1 MHGASPAATRGARE
15 ATILSAEQLRTLARA
30 YAGPL
35 LLVVLALV
43 VAACF
48 APDPSGS
55 PGTSGA
61 GVGSPAA
68 SGASA
73 APTAAPGPT
82 ATPQPALRP
91 AAPTGPDSLIAWLFT
106 PIFQAL
112 FLVLVAVYH
121 VLHEAGVPGAIGIAI
136 IVLTLLVRALLIPLF
151 RRQLVS
157 QRRMQ
162 MLQPEMGEIRRRFK
176 GDRMKAQVA
185 QQELMRE
192 RGVSPVS
199 GCLPLLLQLP
209 LLFIIY
215 SVIQN
220 GLTSYDPRP
229 MLTVAGAQLVP
240 LECSATP
247 PPPGTVDACIDTI
260 VPWLFNRDVSQPE
273 TTIVILGFGLSLL
286 AVVSALFQLVQSRM
300 MLPPPDPT
308 NDDPN
313 VRIQRQMM
321 LFLPLISVLYGGIL
335 PAGLFIYWIVATVF
349 SIVQQ
354 YLIVGWGGMFPLF
367 GWTPGFARD
376 HTPRFP
382 VAMPTPPDPSTRP
395 AKAPVLPTKRE
406 TSADKTI
413 RPRERGRQG
422 RRGRRR

>member
-1 MHGASPAATRGARE
+1 MTPFAERARV
-15 ATILSAEQLRTLARA
+15 LARA
-30 YAGPL
+30 WAGPI
-35 LLVVLALV
+35 LLVAIALL
-43 VAACF
+43 VAGCF
-48 APDPSGS
+48 PSSS
-55 PGTSGA
+55 PG
-61 GVGSPAA
+61 A
-68 SGASA
+68 SGSA
-73 APTAAPGPT
+73 APTPTGTPNHPLTPAAPGADPI
-82 ATPQPALRP
+82 
-91 AAPTGPDSLIAWLFT
+91 SLLAFLFT

-112 FLVLVAVYH
+112 FILLVFVYD
-121 VLHEAGVPGAIGIAI
+121 VLHDIGVPGAIGIAI
-136 IVLTLLVRALLIPLF
+136 IVLTLAVRALLIPLF

-162 MLQPEMGEIRRRFK
+162 MLQPEMAEIRRRFK
-176 GDRMKAQVA
+176 GDGMKIRVA

-192 RGVSPVS
+192 RGVNPVS
-199 GCLPLLLQLP
+199 GCLPVLLQLP

-220 GLTSYDPRP
+220 GLTNFNPTA
-229 MLTVAGAQLVP
+229 MLQVAGIQIVP
-240 LECSATP
+240 LECPTTP
-247 PPPGTVDACIDTI
+247 PPPGTVDPCIDTN
-260 VPWLFNRDVSQPE
+260 VPWLFGLDVSHPE
-273 TTIVILGFGLSLL
+273 TTLVILGFGLSLL
-286 AVVSALFQLVQSRM
+286 AVASALLQLVQSRM
-300 MLPPPDPT
+300 MLTPADPA

-313 VRIQRQMM
+313 ARVQRQMM

-335 PAGLFIYWIVATVF
+335 PAGLFIYWIVATLF

-382 VAMPTPPDPSTRP
+382 VTMPPPPDPSSRP
-395 AKAPVLPTKRE
+395 PKPPVLPTTRE